1 MCRLAKRSE
10 ESSEPSKK
18 RRKGRL
24 MKNLSSLPKP
34 SMTQGKPFEW
44 VEVASA
50 PDRIAAGM
58 LEGALKEEGI
68 PVILQGP
75 LSVAYLG
82 VAGVHSVYVPEE
94 CAEKAREILREIWDV
109 ME

>member
-1 MCRLAKRSE
+1 MEKQSE
-10 ESSEPSKK
+10 GSSEPSKK

-24 MKNLSSLPKP
+24 RKNLSSLPKP

-44 VEVASA
+44 VEVESA

-58 LEGALKEEGI
+58 LEGALREEGI

-75 LSVAYLG
+75 LSVAYMG
-82 VAGVHSVYVPEE
+82 VAGVHSVFVPED
-94 CAEKAREILREIWDV
+94 CADKAREILKEIWDV
-109 ME
+109 LE